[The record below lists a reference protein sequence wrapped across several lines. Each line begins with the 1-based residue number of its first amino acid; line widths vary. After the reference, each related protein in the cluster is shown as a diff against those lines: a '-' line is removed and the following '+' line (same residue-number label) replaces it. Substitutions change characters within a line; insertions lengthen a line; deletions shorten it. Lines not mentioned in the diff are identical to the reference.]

1 MQGHNEYEG
10 CNQGIEGFDF
20 NYLDAPPVPD
30 GFVVSAD
37 GVCEMGKNGKTE
49 IISASIWVI
58 SLTKG
63 GGGWGRIFKF
73 FDHDG
78 SVVELSIPASKL
90 HEGSSLIGELANAGL
105 RIIPGKERRL
115 MTYLALSEPRGRVH
129 WDDGDDDNRNPGCH
143 VIEAVRSFLIKHAG
157 RFQHLNWAGSDVL
170 NRAGFR
176 DSKEGR
182 WLFTKESLSEAV
194 DGQDPTKIARILRDA
209 GHLFTN
215 DGKLMAVMTTP
226 LGRGRWYVVKDSI
239 EGVA

>member
-1 MQGHNEYEG
+1 MQNYDEYQEY
-10 CNQGIEGFDF
+10 NQGFD
-20 NYLDAPPVPD
+20 YPGALYGATPVPD

-37 GVCEMGKNGKTE
+37 GVCEVGKNGKTE
-49 IISASIWVI
+49 IISAPIWVI

-63 GGGWGRIFKF
+63 GAGWGRIFKF

-90 HEGSSLIGELANAGL
+90 HEGSSLIGELANSGL

-129 WDDGDDDNRNPGCH
+129 WDDDDDDNRNPGCH
-143 VIEAVRSFLIKHAG
+143 VIEAVRAFLVKHAG
-157 RFQHLNWAGSDVL
+157 RFQNLNWTGADVP

-176 DSKEGR
+176 DSKERR
-182 WLFTKESLSEAV
+182 WLFAKESLIEA
-194 DGQDPTKIARILRDA
+194 GLGEDPVKIARILRDA

-215 DGKLMAVMTTP
+215 DRKLMAVMTTS

-239 EGVA
+239 EGAHE